1 MPYINPND
9 ITTQYKEIKKFG
21 RLIRSQRFN
30 VKERE
35 GATDLDFRI
44 THIKSSQ
51 FYNDVEVNIKVS
63 GNIHQWGYWIEN
75 EGKRGRPI
83 HTMTYSPRRRN
94 DDIRRAVRNEIRD
107 FFKLLGV
114 PGWKIEIKKVMV
126 AESI

>member
-9 ITTQYKEIKKFG
+9 ITTQYKEIKKLG

-63 GNIHQWGYWIEN
+63 GNLYQWGYWRHDETKN
-75 EGKRGRPI
+75 GRPI
-83 HTMTYSPRRRN
+83 HTMTNYPRRRN
-94 DDIRRAVRNEIRD
+94 DDIRRAVRNEIKD

-114 PGWKIEIKKVMV
+114 PGWKIEIKKIMV